1 MISEKCEANSAYER
15 GAISM
20 LAVRL
25 VRVRLKI
32 VVVGAGIGL
41 QVRVVAFPEKVVILI
56 QQIRETHLDY
66 LYLIAGWRDRSRGSG
81 PILIIAT
88 ENPGALNIIDTADYA
103 EWISPQ
109 GGRHARTRS
118 GESVVVSARTKHPS
132 VL

>member
-1 MISEKCEANSAYER
+1 
-15 GAISM
+15 M

-32 VVVGAGIGL
+32 VVVGAAIGL

-56 QQIRETHLDY
+56 EQIRETHLDY
-66 LYLIAGWRDRSRGSG
+66 LYLIAGWRDRSRASG
-81 PILIIAT
+81 RILIVAS

-109 GGRHARTRS
+109 CGRHARTRS
-118 GESVVVSARTKHPS
+118 GESIVVSARTKHPS
-132 VL
+132 VVYSDGASGVD

>member
-1 MISEKCEANSAYER
+1 
-15 GAISM
+15 M

-25 VRVRLKI
+25 VRVRRKI

-56 QQIRETHLDY
+56 QQVRETHLDY
-66 LYLIAGWRDRSRGSG
+66 LYLIASWGDRSRGSG
-81 PILIIAT
+81 RILIVAT

-109 GGRHARTRS
+109 CGRHVRTRS
-118 GESVVVSARTKHPS
+118 GRSVVVSTRTKHPS
-132 VL
+132 VF

>member
-1 MISEKCEANSAYER
+1 
-15 GAISM
+15 M
-20 LAVRL
+20 LAVRF

-81 PILIIAT
+81 RILIIAT
-88 ENPGALNIIDTADYA
+88 ENPRALTIIDNPHAADG
-103 EWISPQ
+103 ITPR
-109 GGRHARTRS
+109 GRRHAWWVF
-118 GESVVVSARTKHPS
+118 G
-132 VL
+132 